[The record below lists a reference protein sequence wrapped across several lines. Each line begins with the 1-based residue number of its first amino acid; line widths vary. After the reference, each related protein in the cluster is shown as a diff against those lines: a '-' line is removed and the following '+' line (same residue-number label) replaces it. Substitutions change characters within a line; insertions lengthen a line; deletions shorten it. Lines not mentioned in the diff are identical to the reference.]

1 MGNFDYKKWVTE
13 NKYGKLNENL
23 EEAVNYP
30 NMLKM
35 FGGEEAMKIM
45 VDKMRDAI
53 KSGKV
58 KDSELGTIED
68 MGDAVGKMFVKA
80 AEDAI
85 EANK

>member
-1 MGNFDYKKWVTE
+1 MDNFDYKKYLKE
-13 NKYGKLNENL
+13 NKLDENL
-23 EEAVNYP
+23 EEAVNS

-35 FGGEEAMKIM
+35 FGVEEAMKMM

-58 KDSELGTIED
+58 KDAELGAIED
-68 MGDAVGKMFVKA
+68 MGDAIGKMFVKA

>member
-1 MGNFDYKKWVTE
+1 MDNFDYKKYLKE
-13 NKYGKLNENL
+13 NKLDENL
-23 EEAVNYP
+23 EEAVNP
-30 NMLKM
+30 KAMKAVKM
-35 FGGEEAMKIM
+35 FGVEEAMKMM

-58 KDSELGTIED
+58 KDAELGALED
-68 MGDAVGKMFVKA
+68 IGDAVGKMFVKA

>member
-23 EEAVNYP
+23 EEAVNP

-35 FGGEEAMKIM
+35 FGVEEAMKMM

>member
-1 MGNFDYKKWVTE
+1 MDNFDYKKYLKE
-13 NKYGKLNENL
+13 NKLDENL

-35 FGGEEAMKIM
+35 FGVEEAMKIM

-68 MGDAVGKMFVKA
+68 MGDVVGKMFVKA